1 MTNEKK
7 KVLLI
12 VLILVSIFSVVAVG
26 TYLILHDDNK
36 LDVKEKEWIA
46 DNTNNV
52 QNVYVVN
59 DIDILAKNGSGVI
72 FDFLDMLKKEY
83 SLDINP
89 ITYNSGEQVGDRA
102 FKLTT
107 EVAKNQTEI
116 YKEHYV
122 LISKSLNSIES
133 LKQLNNIN
141 VGVVIND
148 EKSVNNYLNGANI
161 VIKSYETP
169 TKLFEALELSQDI
182 TYAIV
187 PLEENLSSIL
197 TSNYYI
203 DYHISDLN
211 KYLVYEQKEGD
222 LFSSIVSKYFV
233 KFKDDEL
240 LNSYNKNE
248 LDAFLSAL
256 SVSDK
261 DLKKIQG
268 KTYQYGFLNNSPYE
282 ILTSGTY
289 GGIVSEYLSRFG
301 AFSGTEFN
309 FTRYKN
315 FNKFTEAVAN
325 NKIDL
330 YYNYYNITTEY
341 NRVDS
346 LDYISFVV
354 VAPEEDSLVINSV
367 GVLGNT
373 PIYVLKDS
381 ILEKYLD
388 EFGGLKVKVYE
399 NTRDLRRI
407 ANKGYVIAIDKL
419 SFEYYNKDFL
429 SRYNIRY
436 ENVLNDTYNFFV
448 KKDNEIFELLYAKY
462 INLLDPK
469 EIRVKGLYN
478 HSLTVKSGTIIGQI
492 ARYALIIIFA
502 IVVFLLILYKSTKKV
517 KIAKKIKKEDKLKY
531 IDQLTSLKNRNYLND
546 SLPGWNKNSIYP
558 QATVVIDLN
567 KIQDIND
574 TDGYDSGDKQIKA
587 AANVL
592 VRTQLDNSDIIR
604 TDGNEF
610 LLYLVGY
617 SEKQVVSYIRKL
629 NKEFKKLP
637 YEYGAAIGYSMV
649 LNEAKTLED
658 AINESVDDM
667 KNKKNE
673 QVFAGEN
680 VDEKES

>member
-83 SLDINP
+83 GLDINP

-222 LFSSIVSKYFV
+222 LFSSIVSKYFA

-325 NKIDL
+325 NKIDI

-367 GVLGNT
+367 GALGNT

-407 ANKGYVIAIDKL
+407 ANKGYVIAMDKL

-436 ENVLNDTYNFFV
+436 ENVLNDTYNFYV

-478 HSLTVKSGTIIGQI
+478 HSLTVRSGTIIGQI
-492 ARYALIIIFA
+492 ARYALIIVFA
-502 IVVFLLILYKSTKKV
+502 VVVFLLILYKSTKKV

-558 QATVVIDLN
+558 QATIVIDLN

-649 LNEAKTLED
+649 LNETKTLED

-673 QVFAGEN
+673 QVFAGEKA
-680 VDEKES
+680 DEKES

>member
-222 LFSSIVSKYFV
+222 LFSSIVSKYFA

-399 NTRDLRRI
+399 NTRDLRKI

-492 ARYALIIIFA
+492 ARYALIIIFT

-517 KIAKKIKKEDKLKY
+517 KIAKKIKKEDKRKY

-673 QVFAGEN
+673 QVFAGEK

>member
-187 PLEENLSSIL
+187 PLEENLASIL

-222 LFSSIVSKYFV
+222 LFSSIVSKYFA

-399 NTRDLRRI
+399 NTRDLRKI

-492 ARYALIIIFA
+492 ARYALIIIFT

-673 QVFAGEN
+673 QVFAGEK

>member
-222 LFSSIVSKYFV
+222 LFSSIVSKYFA

-399 NTRDLRRI
+399 NTRDLRKI

-492 ARYALIIIFA
+492 ARYALIIIFT

-673 QVFAGEN
+673 QVFAGEK

>member
-83 SLDINP
+83 GLDINP

-222 LFSSIVSKYFV
+222 LFSSIVSKYFA

-367 GVLGNT
+367 GALGNT

-399 NTRDLRRI
+399 NTRDLKRI

-429 SRYNIRY
+429 SGYNIRY
-436 ENVLNDTYNFFV
+436 ENVLNDTYNFYV

-558 QATVVIDLN
+558 QATIVIDLN

-673 QVFAGEN
+673 QVFAGEKA
-680 VDEKES
+680 DEKES

>member
-7 KVLLI
+7 KVFLI

-222 LFSSIVSKYFV
+222 LFSSIVSKYFA

-399 NTRDLRRI
+399 NTRDLRKI

>member
-83 SLDINP
+83 GLDINP

-169 TKLFEALELSQDI
+169 TKLFEALEQSQDI

-222 LFSSIVSKYFV
+222 LFSSIVSKYFA

-325 NKIDL
+325 NKIDI

-367 GVLGNT
+367 GALGNT

-429 SRYNIRY
+429 SGYNIRY
-436 ENVLNDTYNFFV
+436 ENVLNDTYNFYV

-478 HSLTVKSGTIIGQI
+478 HSLTVRSGTIIGQI
-492 ARYALIIIFA
+492 ARYALIIVFA
-502 IVVFLLILYKSTKKV
+502 VVVFLLILYKSTKKV

-558 QATVVIDLN
+558 QATIVIDLN

-649 LNEAKTLED
+649 LNETKTLED

-673 QVFAGEN
+673 QVFAGEKA
-680 VDEKES
+680 DEKES

>member
-222 LFSSIVSKYFV
+222 LFSSIVSKYFA

-673 QVFAGEN
+673 QVFAGEK

>member
-222 LFSSIVSKYFV
+222 LFSSIVSKYFA

-367 GVLGNT
+367 GALGNT

-399 NTRDLRRI
+399 NTRDLRKI

-673 QVFAGEN
+673 QVFAGEK

>member
-222 LFSSIVSKYFV
+222 LFSSIVSKYFA

-399 NTRDLRRI
+399 NTRDLRKI

-673 QVFAGEN
+673 QVFAGEK

>member
-83 SLDINP
+83 GLDINP

-222 LFSSIVSKYFV
+222 LFSSIVSKYFA

-367 GVLGNT
+367 GALGNT

-429 SRYNIRY
+429 SGYNIRY
-436 ENVLNDTYNFFV
+436 ENVLNDTYNFYV

-558 QATVVIDLN
+558 QATIVIDLN

-673 QVFAGEN
+673 QVFAGEKA
-680 VDEKES
+680 DEKES

>member
-222 LFSSIVSKYFV
+222 LFSSIVSKYFA
-233 KFKDDEL
+233 KFKDDKL

-399 NTRDLRRI
+399 NTRDLRKI

-673 QVFAGEN
+673 QVFAGEK

>member
-83 SLDINP
+83 GLDINP

-169 TKLFEALELSQDI
+169 TKLFEALEQSQDI

-222 LFSSIVSKYFV
+222 LFSSIVSKYFA

-325 NKIDL
+325 NKIDI

-367 GVLGNT
+367 GALGNT

-407 ANKGYVIAIDKL
+407 ANKGYVIAMDKL

-436 ENVLNDTYNFFV
+436 ENVLNDTYNFYV

-478 HSLTVKSGTIIGQI
+478 HSLTVRSGTIIGQI
-492 ARYALIIIFA
+492 ARYALIIVFA
-502 IVVFLLILYKSTKKV
+502 VVVFLLILYKSTKKV

-558 QATVVIDLN
+558 QATIVIDLN

-649 LNEAKTLED
+649 LNETKTLED

-673 QVFAGEN
+673 QVFAGEKA
-680 VDEKES
+680 DEKES